1 MNLDIETLLVNA
13 HDPKQS
19 RQNSNVDKTKQ
30 TSESKRNKDKPKV
43 KVCDSL
49 LNEEIFLKL
58 LKDTYEKNQKKS
70 FAYKKLMLSPTDL
83 CQQCPRKIYFRMQDA
98 DYDIISFYPYS
109 EVITHVGNAIHEW
122 TQQLLS
128 KAYKNVESEIKFE
141 LEDLGLKGF
150 IDLVY
155 ETNDNQVVIL
165 EIKTCGDEL
174 HDPMFYGKTS
184 HWKQVATYYW
194 IWTEYLKKPCSSV
207 QLMYLK
213 RDFKP
218 IKLPNGQKSLPFKIF
233 TADPTK
239 LWNTYKDDIL
249 WMYNT
254 IRSSLKDNKVPD
266 IPNTR
271 LQIIKK
277 EECGFCPYQK
287 ICSKYPFESQLK
299 QTDIIIENLF

>member
-1 MNLDIETLLVNA
+1 MKLDLETLLVNA
-13 HDPKQS
+13 QSPKQI
-19 RQNSNVDKTKQ
+19 KQ
-30 TSESKRNKDKPKV
+30 TTKKVSKESSSKQKESKIESYN
-43 KVCDSL
+43 SL

-58 LKDTYEKNQKKS
+58 LKETYEKNQKKS
-70 FAYKKLMLSPTDL
+70 FAYKKHMLSPTDL
-83 CQQCPRKIYFRMQDA
+83 CQLCPRKIYFRMQDA

-109 EVITHVGNAIHEW
+109 EVITHVGNAIHQW
-122 TQQLLS
+122 TQDLLS
-128 KAYKNVESEIKFE
+128 KAYKNVESEIRFE

-194 IWTEYLKKPCSSV
+194 IWTEFLKKPCSSV

-218 IKLPNGQKSLPFKIF
+218 IKP
-233 TADPTK
+233 
-239 LWNTYKDDIL
+239 
-249 WMYNT
+249 
-254 IRSSLKDNKVPD
+254 
-266 IPNTR
+266 
-271 LQIIKK
+271 
-277 EECGFCPYQK
+277 
-287 ICSKYPFESQLK
+287 
-299 QTDIIIENLF
+299 